1 MFRRRVE
8 LHPIERLR
16 ELVWPRLGWKRA
28 FQYGWRRVWRLGGTP
43 HAVALGVAA
52 GAFASFTPFL
62 GFHFAIGFAVAW
74 VLRGNLIASAFGT
87 FVGNPLT
94 FPFIWIATYDLGYWM
109 LQGSEAPSEP
119 ELQADM
125 LSGQALEGVLPVLVP
140 MLVGGIPLGLVVGG
154 IIYYLTRSTVE
165 AYQAKRR
172 DRLAKKASLRDGHAE
187 DQGAIAEL

>member
-1 MFRRRVE
+1 
-8 LHPIERLR
+8 
-16 ELVWPRLGWKRA
+16 
-28 FQYGWRRVWRLGGTP
+28 
-43 HAVALGVAA
+43 
-52 GAFASFTPFL
+52 
-62 GFHFAIGFAVAW
+62 

-119 ELQADM
+119 ELQVDM

-172 DRLAKKASLRDGHAE
+172 DRLAKKAALKGGNGE
-187 DQGAIAEL
+187 DQGAVAEL

>member
-1 MFRRRVE
+1 MFKRRVK
-8 LHPIERLR
+8 LHPLQRLR
-16 ELVWPRLGWKRA
+16 EAFWPRRGWKRV

-52 GAFASFTPFL
+52 GAFASFTPFI

-94 FPFIWIATYDLGYWM
+94 FPFIWLATYDVGYWV

-119 ELQADM
+119 GVAMDM
-125 LSGQALEGVLPVLVP
+125 VSGAAYSSLLPVLVP
-140 MLVGGIPLGLVVGG
+140 MLVGGIPLGLVVSG
-154 IIYYLTRSTVE
+154 IVYYLTRSTVE
-165 AYQAKRR
+165 TYQSAR
-172 DRLAKKASLRDGHAE
+172 
-187 DQGAIAEL
+187 